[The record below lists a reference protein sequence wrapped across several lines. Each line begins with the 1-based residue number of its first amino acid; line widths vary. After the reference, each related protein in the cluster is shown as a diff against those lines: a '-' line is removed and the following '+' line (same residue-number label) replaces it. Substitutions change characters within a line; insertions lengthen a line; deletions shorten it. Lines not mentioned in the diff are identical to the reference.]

1 MDIATLLG
9 FLVGNVLL
17 VGAVLIGPGASTF
30 LDVPSFMITIGG
42 CISATLINFPLK
54 KVMGVFAIAR
64 KTMFSQVPSPHK
76 EIERIVNLAKLAR
89 SEGILA
95 IENQMGD
102 IKDPFLVK
110 GLQLVVDGTDPEA
123 LRSILTNEL
132 NYMLGRHKEGK
143 SVMDAMGAFAPA
155 FGMIGTLIGL
165 IQMLQNLDDP
175 SKIGAGMAVALLTT
189 LYGAFFAN
197 LFCIPMAGKL
207 DSRSKEE
214 TLIKE
219 MLIEGIA
226 AIQSGDN
233 PRLIQEKLKSFLSP
247 AQRACIVTTKH
258 KGEAA

>member
-1 MDIATLLG
+1 MDIATLVG
-9 FLVGNVLL
+9 IAVGNLL
-17 VGAVLIGPGASTF
+17 LIGSILIGPGPETF
-30 LDVPSFMITIGG
+30 LDLPSFMITVGG
-42 CISATLINFPLK
+42 CIAATFINFPLK
-54 KVMGVFAIAR
+54 KVFGVFAIAR
-64 KTMFSQVPSPHK
+64 KTMFSKVPSPHK

-123 LRSILTNEL
+123 LRGILTNEL

-143 SVMDAMGAFAPA
+143 AVMDAMAAYAPA

-165 IQMLQNLDDP
+165 IQMLQNLSDP
-175 SKIGAGMAVALLTT
+175 SAIGGGMAVALITT
-189 LYGAFFAN
+189 LYGAFVAN
-197 LFCIPMAGKL
+197 LFCTPMAGKL
-207 DSRSKEE
+207 DARSKEE
-214 TLIKE
+214 TLVKE

-226 AIQSGDN
+226 AIQAGDN

-247 AQRACIVTTKH
+247 AQRASIVATKQ